1 MDWVTVSRS
10 AAVGGTAA
18 LVILLL
24 ARATYLAF
32 FHPLA
37 RYPGPWIAKFT
48 NAYAAYHGWKG
59 DIHLDMWRCH
69 QRYGD
74 HVRYGPNR
82 VIFNTTEAL
91 RDIYGTGATSKV
103 VKATAYEPLVH
114 RAPNTLTIRGGKEHA
129 RRRRIMAQGVSDKA
143 QRGYEHRISAHIIKF
158 CDVLFGSQT
167 RPGNSPRT
175 WSEPADMSFWC
186 YYLSFD
192 IMADVVFGAHYNLLQ
207 NDRFRYVVESIDRS
221 NVRMSFLIQFP
232 QFAKLK
238 IDKYIFREAITARN
252 RFIKFVTRT
261 VRERLG
267 KATTTSPDKPSTEEA
282 DVFANLAAAKDP
294 ETGGGF
300 TLNEIAAES
309 TTLIVAGADTSSV
322 AFGAILFYLADNKE
336 AYDRAAAEVRSKFR
350 SRDDIRMGTDLASCV
365 YLYACINE
373 ALRMSPPVGLAL
385 WREVV
390 ADNVVLGGQPIS
402 AGCDVGVPLYSIHHD
417 PKYYKKPFEYRPE
430 RWLVDDGTG
439 SVERARSAFNP
450 FSLGM
455 RSCLGK
461 SLATTEMAL
470 TAAAV
475 LFTGD
480 FRFAEG
486 EKGLVG
492 RGREGGPFGRHR
504 HNEYQLFDHVTG
516 QKNGPFLQFS
526 PRLLDLTDGN

>member
-1 MDWVTVSRS
+1 
-10 AAVGGTAA
+10 
-18 LVILLL
+18 
-24 ARATYLAF
+24 
-32 FHPLA
+32 
-37 RYPGPWIAKFT
+37 
-48 NAYAAYHGWKG
+48 
-59 DIHLDMWRCH
+59 
-69 QRYGD
+69 
-74 HVRYGPNR
+74 
-82 VIFNTTEAL
+82 
-91 RDIYGTGATSKV
+91 
-103 VKATAYEPLVH
+103 
-114 RAPNTLTIRGGKEHA
+114 
-129 RRRRIMAQGVSDKA
+129 
-143 QRGYEHRISAHIIKF
+143 
-158 CDVLFGSQT
+158 
-167 RPGNSPRT
+167 
-175 WSEPADMSFWC
+175 
-186 YYLSFD
+186 
-192 IMADVVFGAHYNLLQ
+192 MADVVFGAHYNLLHNEQ
-207 NDRFRYVVESIDRS
+207 FRYVVDSIDRS

-232 QFAKLK
+232 EFAKLK
-238 IDKYIFREAITARN
+238 IDKYIFRDAIIARN
-252 RFIKFVTRT
+252 RFIKFVTRI

-267 KATTTSPDKPSTEEA
+267 KVTTAGPEDKTSTEDA
-282 DVFANLAAAKDP
+282 DVFANLVAAKDP
-294 ETGGGF
+294 ESGRSF

-350 SRDDIRMGTDLASCV
+350 SRDDICMGAALASCV

-373 ALRMSPPVGLAL
+373 ALRMSPPVGIAL

-390 ADNVVLGGQPIS
+390 VDNVVLDGQAIT

-417 PKYYKKPFEYRPE
+417 PKYYKNPFEYRPE

-470 TAAAV
+470 TAATV

-486 EKGLVG
+486 EQGLIG
-492 RGREGGPFGRHR
+492 RGRKDRPLGRHR
-504 HNEYQLFDHVTG
+504 HNEYQLFDHITG

-526 PRLLDLTDGN
+526 PRPLDDANGN